1 MFTGLV
7 AERGRVLEDPAPSER
22 GGVLLR
28 IGLTPELGERLSI
41 GASLAVSG
49 VCLTVV
55 ELAPDGTACAV
66 EMGEETLRRTV
77 LGELR
82 AGSEINLEPPLRM
95 GNPLGGHW
103 VQGHVD
109 GTAEVLERTDHAEH
123 SVIAFSIP
131 PGMEPY
137 VVEKGSVALDG
148 VSLTVAS
155 LERDRFTVWLIP
167 HTLEVTTLGLR
178 RPGDR
183 VSFEADVLAKYVVHN
198 LARVAEAGGWSPP
211 GGAGEPA

>member
-28 IGLTPELGERLSI
+28 IGHTPELGERLSL

-55 ELAPDGTACAV
+55 ELAPDRTACAV

-77 LGELR
+77 LGSLR
-82 AGSEINLEPPLRM
+82 KRSPVNLEPPLRM
-95 GNPLGGHW
+95 GDPLGGHW

-109 GTAEVLERTDHAEH
+109 GTAEVLDRTDHAEH

-131 PGMEPY
+131 SGMEPY

-155 LERDRFTVWLIP
+155 LADDRFTVWLVP
-167 HTLEVTTLGLR
+167 HTLEVTTLGLV

-183 VSFEADVLAKYVVHN
+183 VSFEADVLAKYVVRN
-198 LARVAEAGGWSPP
+198 LERVAEAYGPP
-211 GGAGEPA
+211 PEEP